1 MREKVNRKREEI
13 LGILLM
19 VLGILILLSLISYHP
34 DDWPNSSDRTR
45 VGNWL
50 GLAGAWIAYY
60 IFRFTI
66 GYPAL
71 IIPPLIFLWGWNK
84 LSGRHSR
91 QLLRKGFYALFF
103 SLCLSIALALPE
115 AISRTGSKYGY
126 ELSGLVGGFFAEH
139 LHKYLGTIGSVLV
152 LLTGVI
158 IALISAT
165 NLSLSTVCV
174 SLGTKLKE
182 MRKTR
187 EFRQRIKEKAEV
199 YEVPEKPLEP
209 PEEGQKIKGIEGEA
223 KKERREEGA
232 FEEPAREYIFPSL
245 DLLNEPHPMP
255 GAERENLLEKAR
267 FLEEKLADFDIRGK
281 VVQISPGPVIT
292 RFEVEPAPGMKVSK
306 FVNLADDLA
315 LVMRAPSIRIVA
327 PIPGKAAIGIEI
339 PNRHPSIVPLRSVM
353 ESEEFQK
360 ADSKLTLALGMTIS
374 GEVYTTDLAAMPH
387 LLIAGA
393 TGSGKSVCLHT
404 IIASLLYRLHPTE
417 IQFVMIDPKK
427 LELTVYAKLKNHH
440 LTYREDL
447 DEEVVTNAANTISV
461 LRSVEIEMDR
471 RYELLA
477 RAGVRNIEDYNLRV
491 KKGLIPIEEARKLE
505 YLVVIIDEL
514 ADLMLVAAKDVEE
527 PICRLAQMS
536 RAVGIHLI
544 VATQR
549 PSVDVITGV
558 IKANF
563 PSRMAFQ
570 VASKADSRIILDMN
584 GAEKLLGRGDMLFL
598 PPGRPEPIRIHGAY
612 ISHDEIQRILNHIA
626 RQPRFPKL
634 KLPLEWE
641 RPEEEVCLPRGG
653 RDRLF
658 NEAAKLVVQHQQG
671 SVSLLQRR
679 LRIGYAR
686 AARLIDELEQAGIV
700 GAFDGTKAREV
711 LVSEDKLKEMG
722 IL

>member
-1 MREKVNRKREEI
+1 MRERVNRKREEI

-19 VLGILILLSLISYHP
+19 LLGILILLSLISYHP
-34 DDWPNSSDRTR
+34 DDWPNSSDRTK

-84 LSGRHSR
+84 LSGRDPR
-91 QLLRKGFYALFF
+91 QLLRNSLYALFF
-103 SLCLSIALALPE
+103 SLCLSIAFALPE
-115 AISRTGSKYGY
+115 AISTTGSKYGY

-165 NLSLSTVCV
+165 NISLSKLCAD
-174 SLGTKLKE
+174 LGAKLRE

-187 EFRQRIKEKAEV
+187 EFRRKIKEKAEV
-199 YEVPEKPLEP
+199 YEVPEKPLES
-209 PEEGQKIKGIEGEA
+209 PEEEQEIKGIEE
-223 KKERREEGA
+223 EEVREEES
-232 FEEPAREYIFPSL
+232 FEEPGRDYIFPSI

-255 GAERENLLEKAR
+255 EAEREDLLEKAR

-353 ESEEFQK
+353 ESEKFQK

-374 GEVYTTDLAAMPH
+374 GEVYTADLAAMPH

-427 LELTVYAKLKNHH
+427 LELTVYAKLKDHH
-440 LTYREDL
+440 LAYREDL
-447 DEEVVTNAANTISV
+447 DEEVVTSAANAISV

-491 KKGLIPIEEARKLE
+491 ERGLIPIEEARKLE

-514 ADLMLVAAKDVEE
+514 ADLMLVAAKEVEE

-612 ISHDEIQRILNHIA
+612 ISHDEIQRVVDHIA
-626 RQPRFPKL
+626 RQPRFPKF

-641 RPEEEVCLPRGG
+641 RPEEEVYLPRGG
-653 RDRLF
+653 RDKLF

-686 AARLIDELEQAGIV
+686 AARLIDQLEQAGIV

-711 LVSEDKLKEMG
+711 LVSEDELKEMG